1 MKEIVC
7 PSCQGTGK
15 VMRQRLRQNNI
26 VIAIDNE
33 PVVIDNEPVIMNNK
47 SVTIEDKPVVTDFW
61 NCPTPN
67 KPKPPVWLEE
77 YETLKNGIAHIE
89 SLLINKH
96 LDDRHLYDI
105 FSYISVRSISESE
118 ILDTLVERKKK
129 FKEKFCDDRGNEN
142 WEIVREY
149 RMYKDRLGEWNA
161 TVEFQGKEYI
171 DIDGFGNT
179 EEALDHAIKYYK
191 WNAKEK
197 TLEENLQFYYFQHSN
212 NRIAK
217 VEIIDRERV
226 PIRRNANKEA
236 FHDKPIQDWEKMMI
250 AYMSDGN
257 IVCFRLDK
265 EEYPNIPWQ
274 VWILRQKA
282 YYEKNCHD
290 VQYVNDTLEDEK
302 GCPDI
307 L

>member
-1 MKEIVC
+1 MKEIIC

-15 VMRQRLRQNNI
+15 VLRQRLRQNNI

-33 PVVIDNEPVIMNNK
+33 PVVIDNEPVITEDK
-47 SVTIEDKPVVTDFW
+47 SVVIDAW
-61 NCPTPN
+61 NRPTSN

-77 YETLKNGIAHIE
+77 YETLKNGIAHFE
-89 SLLINKH
+89 SLLIDKH
-96 LDDRHLYDI
+96 LESTS
-105 FSYISVRSISESE
+105 SYMSTRSISENE
-118 ILDTLVERKKK
+118 ILKVLIEKKCQ
-129 FKEKFCDDRGNEN
+129 FKEKFCDNRGNEN
-142 WEIVREY
+142 WEIMKEY

-161 TVEFQGKEYI
+161 TVEFQDKEYI
-171 DIDGFGNT
+171 DMDGFGNT

-197 TLEENLQFYYFQHSN
+197 TLEENLQFYYFQHSY

-217 VEIIDRERV
+217 VERIDRERV
-226 PIRRNANKEA
+226 PIRRNANKET
-236 FHDKPIQDWEKMMI
+236 FPDKPIQDWERMML

-274 VWILRQKA
+274 VWVLRQKA
-282 YYEKNCHD
+282 YYE
-290 VQYVNDTLEDEK
+290 
-302 GCPDI
+302 
-307 L
+307 

>member
-1 MKEIVC
+1 MKEIIC

-15 VMRQRLRQNNI
+15 VLRRRLRQND
-26 VIAIDNE
+26 VVVAIGDK
-33 PVVIDNEPVIMNNK
+33 PVVIDNEPIV
-47 SVTIEDKPVVTDFW
+47 IEDKPIVTDFW

-77 YETLKNGIAHIE
+77 YEHLKNGIAHFE
-89 SLLINKH
+89 SLLVDKH
-96 LDDRHLYDI
+96 LEST
-105 FSYISVRSISESE
+105 FSHISTISISESE
-118 ILDTLVERKKK
+118 ILRVLIEKKKK
-129 FKEKFCDDRGNEN
+129 FKEKFCGDRSNEN
-142 WEIVREY
+142 LEMMKEY

-179 EEALDHAIKYYK
+179 EEALDHAVKYYE

-197 TLEENLQFYYFQHSN
+197 TLEENIQFYYFQHSN
-212 NRIAK
+212 NRIAQ
-217 VEIIDRERV
+217 VERIDRERV
-226 PIRRNANKEA
+226 PIRRNANKDT
-236 FHDKPIQDWEKMMI
+236 FPDKPIQDWERMML

-282 YYEKNCHD
+282 YYE
-290 VQYVNDTLEDEK
+290 
-302 GCPDI
+302 
-307 L
+307 